1 MKNKYT
7 PFILSAK
14 GKALVLLGALAIL
27 AAGIIGVT
35 QARDIDWS
43 RTENSMLPKVPRYF
57 LVFRDT
63 GASALKY
70 ATRKFRY

>member
-43 RTENSMLPKVPRYF
+43 RTEQLYV
-57 LVFRDT
+57 T
-63 GASALKY
+63 
-70 ATRKFRY
+70 